1 MKNAIET
8 RDLTRRF
15 GDFVAVDSVSLAVP
29 EGGVM
34 GLLGSNGAGKTTFI
48 RMLLGVLA
56 PTGGSGQVLGHD
68 LITDAEAIRQ
78 NVGYMSQRFSL
89 YHDLTVEENLVF
101 YGKVYGLKGS
111 DLNARKDDLLAWA
124 GLGDQ
129 RSLVSA
135 QLGGGLRQRLAFACA
150 ILHRPRLLLLD
161 EATSGVDPVSRRKFW
176 DLIYSLTD
184 QGTTVLVT
192 THYMDEAEH
201 CDRLAMMNAGR
212 LVATGTP
219 ADLRAQY
226 AKGGSL
232 DQVFVTLAKRN

>member
-1 MKNAIET
+1 MNNAIET
-8 RDLTRRF
+8 RDLTRCF
-15 GDFVAVDSVSLAVP
+15 GHFVAVDAVSLAVP

-34 GLLGSNGAGKTTFI
+34 GLLGANGAGKTTFI

-68 LITDAEAIRQ
+68 LATDAEAIRQ
-78 NVGYMSQRFSL
+78 KVGYMSQRFSL

-111 DLNARKDDLLAWA
+111 DLQGRKDDLLAWA

-129 RSLVSA
+129 RRLVA
-135 QLGGGLRQRLAFACA
+135 GQLGGGLRQRLAFACA

-176 DLIYSLTD
+176 DLIYGLSD

-226 AKGGSL
+226 AGGGGL
-232 DQVFVTLAKRN
+232 DQVFVNLAHRG

>member
-8 RDLTRRF
+8 RGLTRRF
-15 GDFVAVDSVSLAVP
+15 GDFVAVDNVSLAVP
-29 EGGVM
+29 EGAVM
-34 GLLGSNGAGKTTFI
+34 GLLGANGAGKTTLI

-56 PTGGSGQVLGHD
+56 PTDGSGQVLGHD
-68 LITDAEAIRQ
+68 LATDAEAIRQ
-78 NVGYMSQRFSL
+78 KVGYMSQRFSL

-111 DLNARKDDLLAWA
+111 DLQSRKDDLLAWA
-124 GLGDQ
+124 GLTDQ
-129 RSLVSA
+129 RRLVTG

-176 DLIYSLTD
+176 DLIYGLSD

-201 CDRLAMMNAGR
+201 CDRLAMMNAGH

-219 ADLRAQY
+219 ADLRAEY
-226 AKGGSL
+226 AGGGSL
-232 DQVFVTLAKRN
+232 DQVFVTLAKRG